1 MKRIIALALVG
12 LLGSASGA
20 FAEAGLLRSANRH
33 AVEMGR
39 TEATKPVAAAAV
51 QGQQTGPTLESSGM
65 RKRTKIL
72 IAIAAGVGF
81 VATVYAIDH
90 NVLDVTP
97 SSLGTRQD

>member
-1 MKRIIALALVG
+1 MKRMIALALVG
-12 LLGSASGA
+12 FLGSASGA
-20 FAEAGLLRSANRH
+20 FAEGALLSSATRH

-39 TEATKPVAAAAV
+39 TEARKPVAAAQA
-51 QGQQTGPTLESSGM
+51 GQTGPTLESSGM

-81 VATVYAIDH
+81 GATVYAIDH

-97 SSLGTRQD
+97 STLGTRQD